1 MEKSKLTTKI
11 LFAVAFA
18 ICALNLALMILFLPP
33 GNKVLYILGMA
44 ILQPVMLALLAVVA
58 KKPDINRK
66 YSIKTV
72 EGKLKLKK
80 KKFPP
85 KPTPSHMVMCGLTA
99 VMVSLVITMTVWLQ
113 NMHDSVLQKYL
124 FIINVVL
131 IAATAALIIYFNRK
145 AEKEFTEEK

>member
-80 KKFPP
+80 KKFPSE
-85 KPTPSHMVMCGLTA
+85 PTPSHMVMCGLTA